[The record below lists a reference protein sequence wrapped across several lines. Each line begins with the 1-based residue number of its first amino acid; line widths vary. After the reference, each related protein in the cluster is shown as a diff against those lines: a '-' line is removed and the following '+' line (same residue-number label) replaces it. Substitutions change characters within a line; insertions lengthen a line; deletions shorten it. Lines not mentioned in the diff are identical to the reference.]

1 MIIRRHFQSTRL
13 PDGSSAVAGVGM
25 RLLTQT
31 PGDWVEEGGHLNR
44 QLRLVDAA
52 HILPVG
58 AVGSTDDVRNGLAL
72 WATFHRAFDHGLIYL
87 DENYFMLLNPQQEL
101 QLTTLNLHGGLPDFR
116 AFLGRRIHLPGDQR
130 QWPNTRFIR
139 EANRQR
145 RVG

>member
-1 MIIRRHFQSTRL
+1 
-13 PDGSSAVAGVGM
+13 M

-87 DENYFMLLNPQQEL
+87 DEL